1 MISQNEAI
9 IVATVKIAEL
19 MGIEYTKEHILNAT
33 QSYPVGEEN
42 EIYFEYFL
50 GFDGDDEK
58 DLWTVFAWVSVNK
71 ETQEVAFLDYK
82 TPDGKRMENPI
93 KPVRRA

>member
-1 MISQNEAI
+1 MLNDNEAK

-19 MGIEYTKEHILNAT
+19 MGFDYTKEHIISSCEAF
-33 QSYPVGEEN
+33 PEN
-42 EIYFEYFL
+42 DDEIHFEYFL
-50 GFDGDDEK
+50 GFEGDDEK
-58 DLWTVFAWVSVNK
+58 DLWTVFARVLVNR
-71 ETQEVAFLDYK
+71 ESQEVTYLDYK